1 MITLTA
7 LYYRQLNVMYIFKG
21 IFNLNDREK
30 YRILLSYPMLIT
42 VQQFGIL
49 WKGQNKENIKY
60 KMKRP
65 HTNWHT
71 NVCNQQ

>member
-42 VQQFGIL
+42 V
-49 WKGQNKENIKY
+49 
-60 KMKRP
+60 P
-65 HTNWHT
+65 
-71 NVCNQQ
+71 